1 MAFYFKWRILF
12 LFFLIVTQESDLP
25 FFIIIS
31 ILIFV
36 KTIKTTV
43 LIQSLTLTKWF
54 AASESRPVLSHC
66 LRSVIQVKWAV
77 LQVIRQPAACDVF
90 KNKDTVL
97 KQCMLHL
104 WTHSCAVLWKTMLYE
119 SLQFCKCCIGF
130 EVRLCKL
137 IPYSYGSLCS
147 WLIMVRI

>member
-1 MAFYFKWRILF
+1 MCLNGILF
-12 LFFLIVTQESDLP
+12 QMANPFSFFLIVTQESDLP

-66 LRSVIQVKWAV
+66 LRSVIQVK
-77 LQVIRQPAACDVF
+77 
-90 KNKDTVL
+90 
-97 KQCMLHL
+97 
-104 WTHSCAVLWKTMLYE
+104 
-119 SLQFCKCCIGF
+119 
-130 EVRLCKL
+130 
-137 IPYSYGSLCS
+137 
-147 WLIMVRI
+147 

>member
-1 MAFYFKWRILF
+1 MLYVFKWHFISNGESF
-12 LFFLIVTQESDLP
+12 FFFFLIVTQESDLP

-43 LIQSLTLTKWF
+43 LIQSLMLTKWF

-97 KQCMLHL
+97 KKQCMLHL

-119 SLQFCKCCIGF
+119 SLHSS
-130 EVRLCKL
+130 VNAA
-137 IPYSYGSLCS
+137 
-147 WLIMVRI
+147 

>member
-1 MAFYFKWRILF
+1 MCLNGILF
-12 LFFLIVTQESDLP
+12 QMANPFSFFLIVTQESDLP

-97 KQCMLHL
+97 KNNACCTCGLIHVQ
-104 WTHSCAVLWKTMLYE
+104 SCEKPCYM
-119 SLQFCKCCIGF
+119 
-130 EVRLCKL
+130 
-137 IPYSYGSLCS
+137 SLCS
-147 WLIMVRI
+147 SVNAA